1 MPILDANSLELFSNS
16 ADQSRR
22 IGVQLGSLLQ
32 HGDVLCLEGEL
43 GAGKTTFSQ
52 GLVAGWGSSD
62 QVTSPTFVLLNI
74 YSRADGSQLNH
85 MDAYRL
91 DLLSEAKDLDLE
103 SYMAQGPI
111 IIEWAERVEA
121 LLPKERIWV
130 NLYHVA
136 EERRR
141 IEISPQGDRYLG
153 MMAKFQESVYG
164 LT

>member
-16 ADQSRR
+16 AEQSRR
-22 IGVQLGSLLQ
+22 IGIQLGSQLRQ
-32 HGDVLCLEGEL
+32 GDVICLHGEL

-62 QVTSPTFVLLNI
+62 QVTSPTYVLINI
-74 YSRADGSQLNH
+74 YSRADGSKLNH

-91 DLLSEAKDLDLE
+91 ENLSEAEDLDLP
-103 SYMAQGPI
+103 SYLEQGPT
-111 IIEWAERVEA
+111 IIEWADRIEA
-121 LLPKERIWV
+121 LLPKERLWV
-130 NLYHVA
+130 NLYYVA

-153 MMAKFQESVYG
+153 LLAKFQESVYG
-164 LT
+164 PT

>member
-1 MPILDANSLELFSNS
+1 MPILQANAVELFSNS

-22 IGVQLGSLLQ
+22 IGIQLGSQLQ
-32 HGDVLCLEGEL
+32 AGDVICLQGEL

-62 QVTSPTFVLLNI
+62 LVTSPTFVIINV
-74 YSRADGSQLNH
+74 YSRADGSQINH

-91 DLLSEAKDLDLE
+91 EKMSEAEDLDLE
-103 SYMAQGPI
+103 SYMDQGPI
-111 IIEWAERVEA
+111 IIEWAERIEA

-130 NLYHVA
+130 NLFHVA

-141 IEISPQGDRYLG
+141 IEIFPTGERYLE
-153 MMAKFQESVYG
+153 MLAKFQESVYG